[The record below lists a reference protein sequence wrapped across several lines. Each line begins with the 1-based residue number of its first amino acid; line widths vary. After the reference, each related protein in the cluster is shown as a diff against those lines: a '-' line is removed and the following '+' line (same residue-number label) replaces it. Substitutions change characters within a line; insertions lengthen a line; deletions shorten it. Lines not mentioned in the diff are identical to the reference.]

1 MTEIVTRFAPQ
12 YISDFLKT
20 ATKGQVD
27 YYLSQG
33 EPQCLSGQFF
43 VDGDFATKLFPGLR
57 GVIVGQQVDTPE
69 KAIEAA
75 EKVRKAAMERDL
87 EPFDEEAFGLGT
99 EALDLQDQ
107 FEENLLRIEE
117 IAHIGTMQDGNI
129 AEPLERILETM
140 EGDATGPYAAELAYL
155 DDTLKDCEEAAED
168 IVQMMRDH
176 GTVGFLIEVSVPKQT
191 PNGKGSTS
199 IHYRTRY
206 TEIVYGA
213 TFQLACS
220 KALAWAKAKNAS
232 FSAKAA

>member
-1 MTEIVTRFAPQ
+1 MTEIVTRSAPQ
-12 YISDFLKT
+12 YITDFLKT

-43 VDGDFATKLFPGLR
+43 VDGYFATKIFPCLR

-117 IAHIGTMQDGNI
+117 IAHIGTMQDGTI

-140 EGDATGPYAAELAYL
+140 EGEATGSYAAELAYL
-155 DDTLKDCEEAAED
+155 DDALKDCEEAEN

-176 GTVGFLIEVSVPKQT
+176 GTVGFLLEVSVPKQT
-191 PNGKGSTS
+191 PNGEGSAS
-199 IHYRTRY
+199 IHYHTRY

-232 FSAKAA
+232 FSAKVA